1 MIRKQYSAA
10 LTATCVILG
19 VIIGVQVNTVKQQ
32 RMTTEH
38 QRLSEATAALNQL
51 QAEHDALLEQNET
64 LEKTLKEYQDGTVGA
79 EMEQLLRFAGLTAV
93 SGPGVAVTM
102 NDSSTRGGGDMNAYL
117 VHAEDLLAVVNE
129 LHAAGAEAVSING
142 QRMVGNSA
150 ITCAGSIVMVNG
162 VRVAAPFEIK
172 AVGEPDVLHHVDD
185 QFLVD
190 ETELVD
196 PSEGEGKE
204 SLRVFVRNAVHSF
217 RCLVLIHA
225 EFSCGSGTLSVG
237 RECRSCLSSRMSC
250 LVSGYA

>member
-64 LEKTLKEYQDGTVGA
+64 LEKTLEEYQNGTLGA

-93 SGPGVAVTM
+93 SGQGVIVTM
-102 NDSSTRGGGDMNAYL
+102 NDSSTWGGGDMNAYL

-172 AVGEPDVLHHVDD
+172 AVGEPDVLHSALYFPGGVVDNLAPWGIEINV
-185 QFLVD
+185 QKQETVD
-190 ETELVD
+190 VPAYTQTALFKNTE
-196 PSEGEGKE
+196 EEE
-204 SLRVFVRNAVHSF
+204 
-217 RCLVLIHA
+217 
-225 EFSCGSGTLSVG
+225 
-237 RECRSCLSSRMSC
+237 
-250 LVSGYA
+250 